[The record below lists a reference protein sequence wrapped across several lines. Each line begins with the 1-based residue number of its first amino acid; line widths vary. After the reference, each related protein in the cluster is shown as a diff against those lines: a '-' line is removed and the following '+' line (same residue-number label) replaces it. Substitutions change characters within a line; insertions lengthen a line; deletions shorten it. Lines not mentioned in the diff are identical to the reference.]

1 MYGTLDRIGK
11 ILYKSHNV
19 REELDYLARIE
30 VWQLLVLLIQFSF
43 AEELVIKWLGEG
55 SVVGLIFLEF
65 S

>member
-19 REELDYLARIE
+19 REELDYPARIE
-30 VWQLLVLLIQFSF
+30 VWQLLVSLIQFPF
-43 AEELVIKWLGEG
+43 AEELFIKWLGEG
-55 SVVGLIFLEF
+55 SVVDLILLEF